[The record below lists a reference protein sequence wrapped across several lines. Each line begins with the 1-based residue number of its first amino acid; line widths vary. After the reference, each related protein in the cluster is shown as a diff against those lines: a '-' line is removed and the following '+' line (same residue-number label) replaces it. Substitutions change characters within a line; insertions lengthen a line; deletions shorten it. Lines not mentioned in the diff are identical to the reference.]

1 MARLDLSIAFNDSTP
16 SAVATFYELRLKT
29 AEEKIRALEAENQ
42 DLRTRA
48 NIGNPR
54 FKPVPGAQLPQFG

>member
-16 SAVATFYELRLKT
+16 SAVATFYEFRLKT
-29 AEEKIRALEAENQ
+29 AKERIRALEAENQ
-42 DLRTRA
+42 ELRARA

-54 FKPVPGAQLPQFG
+54 FKPATEAQLPKFG